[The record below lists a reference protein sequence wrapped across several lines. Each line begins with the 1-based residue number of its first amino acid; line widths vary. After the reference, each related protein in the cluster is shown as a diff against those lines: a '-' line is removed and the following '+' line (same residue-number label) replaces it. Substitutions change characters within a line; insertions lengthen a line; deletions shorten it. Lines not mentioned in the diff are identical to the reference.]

1 MNKIAILL
9 LSVIGLTVGQA
20 SAQPGENPWTAR
32 VGVTISKLPGSG
44 EAVESTPLIG
54 FQAGITYNRALGRS
68 LYLSPVLNFTQKGD
82 IRNVTFTPNDETSER
97 VTSAYWLEL
106 PVLVNYR
113 FGLGSRTSLYVGLG
127 PYVATGVAGNS
138 TYRRPH
144 TQADTE
150 KYSKN
155 SFGTGTWNPDY
166 NPSVQKDPLLSGG
179 IWAKGYKRFDFGGMV
194 NIGVNFN
201 RLNIA
206 VTAGYGFTNIAKP
219 AGIEQRNFSTAVTL
233 GWNF

>member
-1 MNKIAILL
+1 M
-9 LSVIGLTVGQA
+9 LSIIGATGLA
-20 SAQPGENPWTAR
+20 NAQPGENHWTAR
-32 VGVTISKLPGSG
+32 AGVTASTLPGSG

-54 FQAGITYNRALGRS
+54 FQAGITYNQALCRNI
-68 LYLSPVLNFTQKGD
+68 YLSPALNFTQKGD
-82 IRNVTFTPNDETSER
+82 IRKVTFTPNDETSKR

-113 FGLGSRTSLYVGLG
+113 FALGSRTFLRAGIG
-127 PYVATGVAGNS
+127 PYFALGMAGNS

-155 SFGTGTWNPDY
+155 TFGTGTWNPDY
-166 NPSVQKDPLLSGG
+166 NPSPQKEPLLDSG
-179 IWAKGYKRFDFGGMV
+179 IWEQGYKRFDFGGMV
-194 NIGVNFN
+194 NLSADFN
-201 RLNIA
+201 RLNVA